1 MKAGTGGKPDGHN
14 WLNLKGK
21 NIIND
26 EAFYE
31 LISQRGR
38 GGSFHGLEMIKI
50 AADSN
55 IEKMAFLLQLVQ
67 DHARLQ

>member
-14 WLNLKGK
+14 GLNLKGK
-21 NIIND
+21 IND

-38 GGSFHGLEMIKI
+38 GGSFPGLEMIKI

-55 IEKMAFLLQLVQ
+55 IEKVAFLLQLVQ
-67 DHARLQ
+67 DPARLQ